1 MAKDYFAIPATS
13 ASSERCFSKARQ
25 LLPYTR
31 GRLGPE
37 KIQEQMLLDSWY
49 DYFSKKKNKQVNLAD
64 Q

>member
-37 KIQEQMLLDSWY
+37 KIQERMLLDSWY
-49 DYFSKKKNKQVNLAD
+49 DYSKKKNYASKFKFS
-64 Q
+64 